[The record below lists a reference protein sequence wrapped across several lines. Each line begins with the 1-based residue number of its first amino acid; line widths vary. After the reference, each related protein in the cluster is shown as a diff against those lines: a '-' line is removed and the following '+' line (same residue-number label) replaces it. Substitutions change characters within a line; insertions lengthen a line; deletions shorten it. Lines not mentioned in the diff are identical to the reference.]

1 LSARIDTGVGD
12 MTVTIPQG
20 VAARIRVDRGLG
32 SVDVSGNYSRRD
44 DEYTSAD
51 FNTAENRVDLE
62 VNGGIGRIVIRQAV
76 E

>member
-1 LSARIDTGVGD
+1 
-12 MTVTIPQG
+12 M
-20 VAARIRVDRGLG
+20 DRGLG
-32 SVDVSGNYSRRD
+32 SIDVSGNYSRRN